1 MASLETGPVA
11 NNGYYDVPICNQF
24 SNKEIRDKPSILNQ
38 YNLNRDIGLTMNDNM
53 GNYKVYN
60 DVTVPSGSLSYE
72 TDYPQSGYYYSNK
85 QNPMNLAY
93 DGSDPIV
100 KRKDSKVYNYISND
114 LLNQFNIDTQLNIES
129 FENNNNKA
137 KIMNL
142 IILFISF
149 IIIFLILCYI

>member
-1 MASLETGPVA
+1 
-11 NNGYYDVPICNQF
+11 
-24 SNKEIRDKPSILNQ
+24 
-38 YNLNRDIGLTMNDNM
+38 MNDNM

-100 KRKDSKVYNYISND
+100 KRADSKVYNYISND

-129 FENNNNKA
+129 FENNNNKT

-142 IILFISF
+142 IILFIVF
-149 IIIFLILCYI
+149 IIVICILFYI